1 MKKVVFSILDHV
13 FAAFLLMLSGFFG
26 AHALM
31 GHTPRESLNHLVSF
45 TCPNYDA
52 HSSVAQRPFYGMK
65 YLPTEERRQRLASLE
80 AWTSSIEDRCART
93 AHLSEVYRYSRET
106 DHRERVN
113 ALTQT
118 APLAPY

>member
-1 MKKVVFSILDHV
+1 MKKVVFLISDYV

-31 GHTPRESLNHLVSF
+31 GHTPRESLNHLTSF

-52 HSSVAQRPFYGMK
+52 HSSIAQRPFYAIK
-65 YLPTEERRQRLASLE
+65 YLPAEERRQRLASLE

-93 AHLSEVYRYSRET
+93 AHLAEIYRYSRGA
-106 DHRERVN
+106 DRQERVN
-113 ALTQT
+113 VLTET
-118 APLAPY
+118 APRAPY